1 MKRSLHKSGLQLR
14 MASTASTSAPPPR
27 DKRIIFIRHGTTEMN
42 ERMKEVPWFSP
53 KFVDAGLWDTR
64 LSEKGAAQAK
74 EVHQCLID
82 SGESTYKLST
92 VEALIASPL
101 TRTLQTAELIFGQL
115 LPGIPR
121 ISQPLLRERVYL
133 SSEVGRPK
141 SVLEREYP
149 QWDLSALPDTP
160 WWYTHPDA
168 ALRTSAYVSTNRKV
182 RRDKGG
188 FEVGTDIDTRD
199 TSVDSVDAY
208 VEWRPP
214 GLYCVEGEPLSVF
227 VHRMRELKAWLG
239 QRPEDCIAVVAH
251 WGVIKALTGYEAGN
265 CEIVE
270 RTLAQ
275 LSEEPVVDPY

>member
-1 MKRSLHKSGLQLR
+1 

-160 WWYTHPDA
+160 C
-168 ALRTSAYVSTNRKV
+168 
-182 RRDKGG
+182 
-188 FEVGTDIDTRD
+188 
-199 TSVDSVDAY
+199 VDSVDAY